1 MTESTEGAD
10 GIGWGSA
17 KARWVLLVTVLGSG
31 LASLDATVVNVALP
45 AIGTDLNSRVAGLQW
60 IVNGYALTLSSF
72 ILLGGGLGD
81 RFGRRRIFLIGVVW
95 FAAASL
101 ACGFAPTLEWLVV
114 ARAFQGIGGA
124 LLTPGSL
131 AIIQSS
137 FTPRDRSRAVGAWSG
152 LSGVAVAIGPFVGG
166 WIVAAASW
174 RYVFLVNLPLAAVV
188 VFAGLRHLP
197 ETRAKDVTS
206 GLDVAGTA
214 LTVIGLGTLTW
225 SLIAMG
231 DRGADR
237 MTMAAAAVGLSAIVA
252 FVVVEGREPH
262 PMLPF
267 EIFQSRQFTAANVVT
282 FAVYAALGLF
292 SFLLVVNLQQ
302 VLGYSPIQAGL
313 AIVPVTAIML
323 ALSARSGQLADRIGP
338 RVQMTVGPLV
348 ISIGFLLL
356 SRVQHGTTYPSGVL
370 PGLIVFGLGLAS
382 TVAPLTATVLGAAAT
397 RYAGIASGVNNAV
410 ARAASLLAVAVVP
423 GFAGLTGNAYRDAA
437 VFTAGFHRSMLAG
450 ASLTAVGGLL
460 AWILIRKSER
470 LRNDEVRANQR

>member
-1 MTESTEGAD
+1 MNESTAETA

-60 IVNGYALTLSSF
+60 IVSGYALTLSSF
-72 ILLGGGLGD
+72 ILIGGALGD
-81 RFGRRRIFLIGVVW
+81 RFGRRRIFLVGVVW
-95 FAAASL
+95 FAVASL
-101 ACGFAPTLEWLVV
+101 ACGFAPTLWWLVV

-137 FTPRDRSRAVGAWSG
+137 FAPRDRSRAVGAWSG

-166 WIVAAASW
+166 WIVAAVSW
-174 RYVFLVNLPLAAVV
+174 RYVFLINLPLAAVV
-188 VFAGLRHLP
+188 VIAGLRHLP
-197 ETRAKDVTS
+197 ETQAKESAS
-206 GLDVAGTA
+206 GLDITGTA
-214 LTVIGLGTLTW
+214 LTVIGLGALTW
-225 SLIAMG
+225 SLIGFG

-237 MTMAAAAVGLSAIVA
+237 MTIAAAAAGLSAIVG
-252 FVVVEGREPH
+252 FVFVERRERH
-262 PMLPF
+262 PMLPL
-267 EIFQSRQFTAANVVT
+267 EIFRSRQFSAANVVT

-348 ISIGFLLL
+348 ISAGFLLL
-356 SRVQHGTTYPSGVL
+356 SRVQQGTTYSGGVL

-382 TVAPLTATVLGAAAT
+382 TVAPLTATVLAAAAT

-423 GFAGLTGNAYRDAA
+423 GLAGLTGNAYRDPGA
-437 VFTAGFHRSMLAG
+437 FTRGFHTSMLAG
-450 ASLTAVGGLL
+450 AALTAVGGIL
-460 AWILIRKSER
+460 AWALIRKADSSR
-470 LRNDEVRANQR
+470 